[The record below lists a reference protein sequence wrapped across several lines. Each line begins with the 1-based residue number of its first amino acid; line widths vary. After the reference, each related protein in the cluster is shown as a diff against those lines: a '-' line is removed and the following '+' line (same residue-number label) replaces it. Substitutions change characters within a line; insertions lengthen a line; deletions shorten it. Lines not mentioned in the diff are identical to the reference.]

1 MKMKPINNHLGFGG
15 AALTS
20 LKSYTIVKELLN
32 TAYEQGIRHFDTAVL
47 YGRGYSELIYGSF
60 LKGKRKEVTITTK
73 FGLGDSFETGL
84 MPVQLLLPLNY
95 HLKRAKTALSK
106 TVLVTDE
113 SGYVPV
119 EYRKIGKKDI
129 EASFNDSLSRL
140 KTDYVD
146 YYLLHEGLPHFLTDE
161 AFDFLMN
168 LKKQGR
174 IRAIGIGSNILDI
187 KTLDR
192 EALKDWD
199 VLQYEGHIDSD
210 VTEIMIKF
218 PNKTHFHHSC
228 LKNRDLLAL
237 DEVAVKDK
245 VGFILAQAA
254 MQNPQGKVIFST
266 RNIEHLQDNMNSF
279 SKYYH

>member
-1 MKMKPINNHLGFGG
+1 MKPINNHLGFGG

-20 LKSYTIVKELLN
+20 LKSYNAVKELLN

-47 YGRGYSELIYGSF
+47 YGRGYSELIYGAF
-60 LKGKRKEVTITTK
+60 MKGKRKELTITTK
-73 FGLGDSFETGL
+73 FGLGDSFQTGL

-106 TVLVTDE
+106 TVLVAYKSD
-113 SGYVPV
+113 YVPV
-119 EYRKIGKKDI
+119 EYRKIDKKDI
-129 EASFNDSLSRL
+129 QDSFNDSLSRL

-161 AFDFLMN
+161 AFSFLLD
-168 LKKQGR
+168 LKNQGR
-174 IRAIGIGSNILDI
+174 VRAIGIGANILDV
-187 KTLDR
+187 KTLDC

-199 VLQYEGHIDSD
+199 VLQYEGHIADE
-210 VTEIMIKF
+210 TAEMMQNF
-218 PNKTHFHHSC
+218 PDKAHFHHSC
-228 LKNRDLLAL
+228 LKNRDLVSL
-237 DEVAVKDK
+237 DEVPLEDK

-254 MQNPQGKVIFST
+254 KLNPYGKIIFST
-266 RNIEHLQDNMNSF
+266 RDSEHLQDNIGSF

>member
-1 MKMKPINNHLGFGG
+1 MKPINNHLGFGG

-20 LKSYTIVKELLN
+20 LKSYATVKELLN

-47 YGRGYSELIYGSF
+47 YGRGYSELIYGAF
-60 LKGKRKEVTITTK
+60 MKGKRKDLTITTK
-73 FGLGDSFETGL
+73 FGLGDSFQTGL

-106 TVLVTDE
+106 TVLVAYKSD
-113 SGYVPV
+113 YVPV
-119 EYRKIGKKDI
+119 EYRKIDKKDI
-129 EASFNDSLSRL
+129 EVSFNDSLSRL

-161 AFDFLMN
+161 AFGFLLD
-168 LKKQGR
+168 LKNQGR
-174 IRAIGIGSNILDI
+174 IRAIGIGANILDV
-187 KTLDR
+187 KRLES

-199 VLQYEGHIDSD
+199 VLQYEGHIADE
-210 VTEIMIKF
+210 TAEMMLKF
-218 PNKTHFHHSC
+218 PDKAHFHHSC
-228 LKNRDLLAL
+228 LKNRDLLSL
-237 DEVAVKDK
+237 DEVPVEDK

-254 MQNPQGKVIFST
+254 KLNPGGKIIFST
-266 RNIEHLQDNMNSF
+266 RNSGHLQDNIESF